1 MWRGRGEKRS
11 MERKYPTGADWY
23 VAQNLPVPDK
33 YLNPSDPDYQGG
45 RRSGGQGQRHGSKSP
60 AMPILTPPR
69 RVTPPRA
76 TPPRTTI
83 LRTLLCPT
91 PPAFVNG
98 GGTLRPRPTRL
109 DLNQL
114 PPPVPSL
121 HPWPV
126 VSQTGTIIIP
136 PHPS

>member
-1 MWRGRGEKRS
+1 

-69 RVTPPRA
+69 QVTPPRA
-76 TPPRTTI
+76 TPQDHDPEDV
-83 LRTLLCPT
+83 
-91 PPAFVNG
+91 A
-98 GGTLRPRPTRL
+98 
-109 DLNQL
+109 
-114 PPPVPSL
+114 VPDASSICERG
-121 HPWPV
+121 WY
-126 VSQTGTIIIP
+126 SQAEAN
-136 PHPS
+136 